1 MINYAIIDSRT
12 IVLKKVLCGGIM
24 NFANV
29 FMKSYGSILHFVAEF
44 TVYTLELV
52 GILIIII
59 GSLRAL
65 IQLLSNLKNKH
76 KTNIVI
82 NLGNTLALAL
92 EFKMGAEIVNTVI
105 VRELAEL
112 GTLAIVIV
120 LRAILSFIIHWEIK
134 NEKKCEMDEMLEK
147 KNQKQK
153 SDGKEEL

>member
-1 MINYAIIDSRT
+1 
-12 IVLKKVLCGGIM
+12 M

-82 NLGNTLALAL
+82 NLGNTQQDHFLTAA
-92 EFKMGAEIVNTVI
+92 F
-105 VRELAEL
+105 
-112 GTLAIVIV
+112 
-120 LRAILSFIIHWEIK
+120 FFFFF
-134 NEKKCEMDEMLEK
+134 CETK
-147 KNQKQK
+147 TT
-153 SDGKEEL
+153 SSAGGSGKL